1 MPKSHI
7 LTYSNKRNSKFEFT
21 HTQFPPY
28 LPSSVDEY
36 VRRLDVPVYDPEL
49 RVQVVEGGDDGE
61 GDLAQNVLGDL
72 LLSHLEEGNKG
83 VGIKLKNLNSI
94 PGRQ

>member
-1 MPKSHI
+1 M
-7 LTYSNKRNSKFEFT
+7 
-21 HTQFPPY
+21 
-28 LPSSVDEY
+28 
-36 VRRLDVPVYDPEL
+36 
-49 RVQVVEGGDDGE
+49 QVVEGGDDGE